1 MHLMTWQA
9 GTLVFLVYL
18 AAAAAVMRGM
28 TRARRSSA
36 FAFIASGAAVLAVSC
51 ALPPLHLLNT
61 WILPPSLLLIGYWA
75 SGRLFVAPMPAL
87 ERGLIGMDRALR
99 IDAIAARLPAA
110 VVELLEIA
118 YTFVYPLMPIGV
130 FLAIH
135 EGMAAEHYWTVV
147 LFTDFIC
154 FGMMAFFQ
162 TRPPR
167 AVGVAEPWQSRW
179 RALNVQVLDASSVQV
194 NTFPSGHA
202 AEALAVALILSGA
215 AAPIA
220 AVMFLCALAISAGAV
235 FGRYHYAADAL
246 TGWAVALAVFFSI
259 GR

>member
-1 MHLMTWQA
+1 MHLMSWQA
-9 GTLVFLVYL
+9 GMLLFLVYL
-18 AAAAAVMRGM
+18 AAVSALLRGL
-28 TRARRSSA
+28 TRARRLGA
-36 FAFIASGAAVLAVSC
+36 FAFIGSGAAVLAVSC
-51 ALPPLHLLNT
+51 LLPPDHLLNE
-61 WILPPSLLLIGYWA
+61 WLLPPSLLLIVYWA

-87 ERGLIGMDRALR
+87 ERGLISIDRALR
-99 IDAIAARLPAA
+99 VDEVTARMPAFL
-110 VVELLEIA
+110 VEMLEIA
-118 YTFVYPLMPIGV
+118 YLFVYPLMPIGV

-135 EGMAAEHYWTVV
+135 EGIPAAHFWTVV

-154 FGMMAFFQ
+154 FGMLPWFQ

-167 AVGVAEPWQSRW
+167 SVGIPAPWQSRW

-202 AEALAVALILSGA
+202 AEGLAVALILSGA
-215 AAPIA
+215 PAPMP
-220 AVMFLCALAISAGAV
+220 AVMLMCALAISAGAV

-246 TGWAVALAVFFSI
+246 AGWAVALAVFFSI